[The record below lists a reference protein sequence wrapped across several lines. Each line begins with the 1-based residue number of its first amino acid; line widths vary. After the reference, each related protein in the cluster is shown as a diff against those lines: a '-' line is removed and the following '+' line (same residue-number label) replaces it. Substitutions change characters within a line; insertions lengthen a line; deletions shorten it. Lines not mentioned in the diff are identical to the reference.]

1 MINVDV
7 HFAVT
12 ENIIKTE
19 KPMIYIMW
27 LFLNFYKETVYKQQ
41 IKYIFLASALFIKQ
55 IGSIWHTISSYS
67 AAKV

>member
-41 IKYIFLASALFIKQ
+41 IKYIFLASALFIK
-55 IGSIWHTISSYS
+55 
-67 AAKV
+67 